1 MLLTQRDV
9 SVFVVFGWD
18 VRERQ
23 KHRLAPFCWGP
34 FFVRD
39 RFLLGR
45 GRQTKRAQCIPTK
58 CAYGCEIF
66 NACVTTWF
74 WGAFRSPLAKVLCRR
89 VVTNWFGEPS
99 EVLSQRSSLQEWFQR
114 ASAFV
119 FFFFFFLRVSLCV
132 MVCSVVVVVLLCCLV
147 RELRRNSRKSIPPS
161 VVQNVGSELS
171 LCGWRDE
178 TKN

>member
-39 RFLLGR
+39 SFLLGR

-74 WGAFRSPLAKVLCRR
+74 WGAFRSPLAKVLCKR

-119 FFFFFFLRVSLCV
+119 FFFFFFRFFYVFLFVWWF
-132 MVCSVVVVVLLCCLV
+132 VLL
-147 RELRRNSRKSIPPS
+147 
-161 VVQNVGSELS
+161 LS
-171 LCGWRDE
+171 LFCFVV
-178 TKN
+178 